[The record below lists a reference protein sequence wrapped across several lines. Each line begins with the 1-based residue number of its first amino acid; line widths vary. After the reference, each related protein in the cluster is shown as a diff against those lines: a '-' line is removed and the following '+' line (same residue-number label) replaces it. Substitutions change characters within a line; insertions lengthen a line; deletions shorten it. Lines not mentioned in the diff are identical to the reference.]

1 MKYLFRLPALAAA
14 LGLSVASAAAQ
25 QNITAETASPGGP
38 PYASIS
44 HLAKVS
50 ASAGIANLQVHAGLT
65 LTDAVLDVAEGKT
78 QIANGPL
85 VLVFL
90 LSKGVGPYAA
100 LGKERGAELAA
111 NLRALYPYNL
121 GGYTM
126 FSYDSTG
133 FKGWDDLKGRPIYN
147 GPPAGGAL
155 VGARQIMQIVG
166 GVKEGADYK
175 GIQVNWGQSE
185 RTIAD
190 GSAEVFVL
198 PEAHPSQRIIT
209 AESAGRLTIQSV
221 PKDVFESEG
230 FRKWARSPG
239 NAPVTIPVEK
249 MGYGDGV
256 TVASEDGVWR
266 SVNITGA
273 ELAHKDLG
281 NDVVKAMVAEYI
293 KTMDDLRTSAPF
305 AANMGIGELDAELS
319 GFCGPNPLKYHPGAV
334 EAWEEAGYTVPDC
347 AKP

>member
-1 MKYLFRLPALAAA
+1 M
-14 LGLSVASAAAQ
+14 
-25 QNITAETASPGGP
+25 
-38 PYASIS
+38 
-44 HLAKVS
+44 
-50 ASAGIANLQVHAGLT
+50 
-65 LTDAVLDVAEGKT
+65 LDVAEGKT